1 MNEQHR
7 NKIYDLYKDQSNTLI
22 YIKGQ
27 SVTHRYS
34 TDFEYP
40 FRQESNFLYLT
51 GVNEPDFALILNPSK
66 REYHLLLP
74 RRDATYAV
82 WMGFVHSPEKYKKM
96 YQPDHIHYTDELEE
110 VFRTLKPSSVHCI
123 SESDATQIRG
133 YGFNT
138 NNGELLDA
146 LAFCRVLKTP
156 DEIGQLR
163 IASRVG
169 SEAHKALM
177 KSVAPGKMEYEMQAL
192 FDFTCTNAGLRHQPY
207 SGIHAGGFGG
217 SVLHYV
223 ENNKKLEDGTMFLV
237 DAGAESNGYASDIT
251 RTYPVNGKFN
261 SKQAFMYD
269 VGYEML
275 QHSLSQ
281 SKPGVEMEEIQI
293 QAARIMIERFVDGG
307 FLYGN
312 VDELMNKDIFALFFP
327 HGIGHFLGL
336 DTHDVGGY
344 PKGVERIDRPGLRYL
359 RARRLLEPGMV
370 VTIEPG
376 IYFIPALLEPAF
388 ENKEIVPFLNVPK
401 LKDLLD
407 FGGIRIEDNIVITE
421 TGHENLT
428 DVPKSRSDIEQ
439 FMR

>member
-1 MNEQHR
+1 
-7 NKIYDLYKDQSNTLI
+7 
-22 YIKGQ
+22 
-27 SVTHRYS
+27 
-34 TDFEYP
+34 
-40 FRQESNFLYLT
+40 
-51 GVNEPDFALILNPSK
+51 
-66 REYHLLLP
+66 
-74 RRDATYAV
+74 
-82 WMGFVHSPEKYKKM
+82 
-96 YQPDHIHYTDELEE
+96 
-110 VFRTLKPSSVHCI
+110 
-123 SESDATQIRG
+123 
-133 YGFNT
+133 
-138 NNGELLDA
+138 
-146 LAFCRVLKTP
+146 
-156 DEIGQLR
+156 
-163 IASRVG
+163 
-169 SEAHKALM
+169 
-177 KSVAPGKMEYEMQAL
+177 
-192 FDFTCTNAGLRHQPY
+192 
-207 SGIHAGGFGG
+207 
-217 SVLHYV
+217 
-223 ENNKKLEDGTMFLV
+223 
-237 DAGAESNGYASDIT
+237 
-251 RTYPVNGKFN
+251 
-261 SKQAFMYD
+261 
-269 VGYEML
+269 
-275 QHSLSQ
+275 
-281 SKPGVEMEEIQI
+281 MEEIQI